1 MSDSRFMGDDIV
13 LSTVET
19 LEMLGISRPTLN
31 RLDRAGEGPPKIQLS
46 ARRVGRRL
54 GDVRA
59 WLQSR
64 QQQKSAE

>member
-1 MSDSRFMGDDIV
+1 MSDGRFMGDDVV

-46 ARRVGRRL
+46 ARRIGRRL

>member
-1 MSDSRFMGDDIV
+1 MGDYRYAADDIV
-13 LSTVET
+13 LTNRET
-19 LEMLGISRPTLN
+19 IEVLHVSRATLN

-64 QQQKSAE
+64 QQQKLAE

>member
-1 MSDSRFMGDDIV
+1 MSDYRYAADDVV
-13 LSTVET
+13 LTNVET
-19 LEMLGISRPTLN
+19 LRLLGISRPTLN

-46 ARRVGRRL
+46 ARRIGRRL

>member
-1 MSDSRFMGDDIV
+1 MSDSRFMGDDVV

-46 ARRVGRRL
+46 ARRIGRRL